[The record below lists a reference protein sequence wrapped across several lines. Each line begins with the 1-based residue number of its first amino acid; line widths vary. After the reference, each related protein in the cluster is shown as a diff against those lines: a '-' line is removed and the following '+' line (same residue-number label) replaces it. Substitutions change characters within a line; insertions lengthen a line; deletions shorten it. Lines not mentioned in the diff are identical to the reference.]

1 MTDGVLHRFRSS
13 PRLREPGWVLLPL
26 RLFLGV
32 TYAYAGILKLTD
44 PSFLDPSSPNSVHAQ
59 MLRAASTSPIGP
71 LVTLSAHASL
81 LTGLAIAF
89 GELAVGV
96 AVILGLW
103 TRLAAVGGFVLATS
117 FFLTVSWTTRPY
129 FFGSDIVFMLAWT
142 PLVLAGDGGVLTV
155 LTPIRAQ
162 VRQQVGVRPGRS
174 VRPDL
179 AAEVERRTTL
189 RAAVLAGALAVLAA
203 AVGGASAAD
212 ARRRP
217 RSQAAG
223 PSLGSPAATSSPSP
237 SSSAS
242 GPSSPSQGAAIGS
255 ASQVPVGGAASFTD
269 PADGQPA
276 YVVQPAQGTFKAFSA
291 VCTHAGCTV
300 QFQQGAFFCPC
311 HASTFDGTTGAVVS
325 GPAPSPLPSI
335 PITVSG
341 GTIYEA

>member
-32 TYAYAGILKLTD
+32 TYVYAGILKLTD
-44 PSFLDPSSPNSVHAQ
+44 PSFLDPSSPSSVHAQ

-71 LVTLSAHASL
+71 LVTLSAHAWP

-96 AVILGLW
+96 AVLLGLW

-162 VRQQVGVRPGRS
+162 VRQQVGVRPGRP

-179 AAEVERRTTL
+179 AVEVERRTTL
-189 RAAVLAGALAVLAA
+189 RAAVLAGALAVVAA
-203 AVGGASAAD
+203 ALGGASAAD
-212 ARRRP
+212 ARRR
-217 RSQAAG
+217 SGSLAAG
-223 PSLGSPAATSSPSP
+223 PRLGTPAATPSP
-237 SSSAS
+237 SNSAS
-242 GPSSPSQGAAIGS
+242 GPSSPGQGTAIG
-255 ASQVPVGGAASFTD
+255 ATSQVPVGGAASFTD

-276 YVVQPAQGTFKAFSA
+276 YVVQPAPGTFKAFSA

-300 QFQQGAFFCPC
+300 QFQQRTFFCPC

-325 GPAPSPLPSI
+325 GPAPAPLPSI